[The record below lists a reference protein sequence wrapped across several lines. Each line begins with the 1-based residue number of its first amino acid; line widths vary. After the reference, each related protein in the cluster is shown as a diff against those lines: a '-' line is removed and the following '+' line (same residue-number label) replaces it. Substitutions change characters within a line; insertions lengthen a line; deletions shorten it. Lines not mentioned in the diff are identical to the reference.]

1 MGGVVATNTN
11 DDVSLFFFL
20 FFFFL
25 SFFPAVVFRYYCRHQ
40 VQPLRYVMWMLVVE
54 APLGLR
60 SLSFAYLV
68 GFPFKAW
75 GVGRTVVVTIFFPLP
90 AIV

>member
-1 MGGVVATNTN
+1 MGGVVETNTN
-11 DDVSLFFFL
+11 DDVCLF

-25 SFFPAVVFRYYCRHQ
+25 SFQQWFFRYHCRHQ

-54 APLGLR
+54 APLELR

-68 GFPFKAW
+68 DFPFQSMGSVA
-75 GVGRTVVVTIFFPLP
+75 
-90 AIV
+90 